1 MRPNVVSTME
11 ARLSSTQP
19 RGKHAASVQR
29 MRFDVRPWLSKK
41 AAASVTAVLLS
52 AMLVCPNAAFAA
64 EWVNVGGTQY
74 DSAYTAEDETW
85 SWDGAD
91 DMVLNG
97 YNGGAISAK
106 GDLNVGLA
114 EGTMNTVTNDGSTNG
129 GEGALTVDQGDLT
142 ISGSGTL
149 TAIAE
154 NGVIAATG
162 DGVTGGDVT
171 IDGATVNVVA
181 TGQVE
186 DWEASAI
193 NNANGIIA
201 NGGDATITN
210 DANVYVQAGYDW
222 DDVGP
227 FPKPSG
233 ASSAAGISASNCAPN
248 SSGTWTYT
256 QGDGSYNKGGSIS
269 IDASRVTVKA
279 NGRNY
284 ACGLETSTCGT
295 SSVIS
300 IEDKSYVYVDA
311 VRTAVDHIS
320 DAFGVAARGYEGGT
334 GHVAVKDSAVYASAS
349 GKSGDFG
356 EGGEAGPVG
365 MYAWSQDD
373 NAGSTIDIENST
385 VAARGG
391 LTAIEAVN
399 RSNDGRGAVG
409 SISVSNCRVYVPG
422 GETLADGVVRDYENW
437 ALVAMPDV
445 GSTTEVLKGQVIGKV
460 GAGVLDK
467 LIGSDAAM
475 SVDALPGGNP
485 APTPDPDPSPTPEPN
500 PNPGTGSGPA
510 PAPAPSDTSSGT
522 SGLPTAGAQASAAQ
536 PATSQASASVNP
548 ADAKTIQAS
557 SASAMPKTADA
568 AVELGIVAAVI
579 AAFTTV
585 TGLFAARKRKQ

>member
-74 DSAYTAEDETW
+74 DSAYAAEDETW
-85 SWDGAD
+85 SWNGAD

-142 ISGSGTL
+142 ISGNGTL

-154 NGVIAATG
+154 NDVIAATG
-162 DGVTGGDVT
+162 DRVTGGDVT

-181 TGQVE
+181 TGQVGE
-186 DWEASAI
+186 GDEGGHVWE
-193 NNANGIIA
+193 ANGIVA
-201 NGGDATITN
+201 NGGDVTIKN
-210 DANVYVQAGYDW
+210 DAKVWVDAGYDY
-222 DDVGP
+222 DDGVAKQP
-227 FPKPSG
+227 TG
-233 ASSAAGISASNCAPN
+233 AKYATGIVSTNYARDYSNPN
-248 SSGTWTYT
+248 AWTYT
-256 QGDGSYNKGGSIS
+256 QPDGGYNKGGTIAVDS
-269 IDASRVTVKA
+269 SRVTVKA
-279 NGRNY
+279 SGEYY
-284 ACGLETSTCGT
+284 ASGMEAHTCGT
-295 SSVIS
+295 CASVS
-300 IEDKSYVYVDA
+300 IEGKSRVSADVVRSGVDSVA
-311 VRTAVDHIS
+311 
-320 DAFGVAARGYEGGT
+320 DAFGIAVRGYEGGV
-334 GHVAVKDSAVYASAS
+334 GNIAVKDSSIYSAAH
-349 GKSGDFG
+349 GKSGAFG
-356 EGGEAGPVG
+356 EDGERGAVG
-365 MYAWSQDD
+365 IYAWSQNDD
-373 NAGSTIDIENST
+373 EGSTVDIANST
-385 VAARGG
+385 VLAYGE
-391 LTAIEAVN
+391 LTAIESVN
-399 RSNDGRGAVG
+399 RSSDGQGAAG
-409 SISVSNCRVYVPG
+409 SISVS
-422 GETLADGVVRDYENW
+422 DGRINVWGNESWTNGAVRDYENW
-437 ALVAMPDV
+437 SVVAGHDAIT
-445 GSTTEVLKGQVIGKV
+445 GRTEVLKGQVIGKA
-460 GAGVLDK
+460 GTGVLDK
-467 LIGSDAAM
+467 LIGSDAVRQAEVFP
-475 SVDALPGGNP
+475 SADPT
-485 APTPDPDPSPTPEPN
+485 PTPDPEPN

-579 AAFTTV
+579 AAFTAV